1 MSGLVVP
8 DCHGCLFAKESA
20 ILGNYG
26 NHFHFLELIII
37 NKVGFH
43 RLHEVTNYD
52 NLKVATIFRAF

>member
-20 ILGNYG
+20 MLGNYG

-43 RLHEVTNYD
+43 CLHGVTNYS
-52 NLKVATIFRAF
+52 NLKVATIFLAF

>member
-26 NHFHFLELIII
+26 NHFRFLELIII

-43 RLHEVTNYD
+43 CLHGVTNYG
-52 NLKVATIFRAF
+52 NVEVVTIFLSF

>member
-8 DCHGCLFAKESA
+8 DCHGCLFAKEST

-37 NKVGFH
+37 NKIGFH

-52 NLKVATIFRAF
+52 NLKVATIFLAF

>member
-43 RLHEVTNYD
+43 RFHEVTNYD
-52 NLKVATIFRAF
+52 NLKVATIFLAF